1 MSTEE
6 IKNEEVEPASED
18 EEIELKIPVKKEVE
32 KPVKAKR
39 VMSQE
44 ALDKLAIARKKA
56 FEVKTANA
64 KIRAEHKKVIVKQ
77 ITEEHQ
83 EEVNTKYKE
92 KVKKLIKPN
101 IPVKEVVEE
110 IEEEEEEP
118 PVVKKKS
125 VKNKKKKAPMVVI
138 EESDS
143 SSDDE
148 SNSNVIYIKRR
159 SKKKPLEQTQAVK
172 EALTLPPPVVRQE
185 ISAFDRQQMLQRAAL
200 RMF

>member
-44 ALDKLAIARKKA
+44 ALDKLALARKKA

-92 KVKKLIKPN
+92 KLSEKVKKLN
-101 IPVKEVVEE
+101 
-110 IEEEEEEP
+110 
-118 PVVKKKS
+118 
-125 VKNKKKKAPMVVI
+125 
-138 EESDS
+138 
-143 SSDDE
+143 
-148 SNSNVIYIKRR
+148 
-159 SKKKPLEQTQAVK
+159 QTY
-172 EALTLPPPVVRQE
+172 L
-185 ISAFDRQQMLQRAAL
+185 
-200 RMF
+200 

>member
-1 MSTEE
+1 MSADEE
-6 IKNEEVEPASED
+6 NKIEPESED
-18 EEIELKIPVKKEVE
+18 EEVKLKVPVKEAPV
-32 KPVKAKR
+32 KPAKAKR
-39 VMSQE
+39 VMTPEMLE
-44 ALDKLAIARKKA
+44 ALANARKKA

-64 KIRAEHKKVIVKQ
+64 KIRAENKKVLVKQ
-77 ITEEHQ
+77 ITEEQ
-83 EEVNTKYKE
+83 EVATKE
-92 KVKKLIKPN
+92 KIKKSIKPKPL
-101 IPVKEVVEE
+101 PVKEVVEE

-125 VKNKKKKAPMVVI
+125 VKKKKKPVVVI

-143 SSDDE
+143 SSDD
-148 SNSNVIYIKRR
+148 NSNVIYIKRR
-159 SKKKPLEQTQAVK
+159 SKKPLEQTQAVK

>member
-1 MSTEE
+1 
-6 IKNEEVEPASED
+6 
-18 EEIELKIPVKKEVE
+18 
-32 KPVKAKR
+32 
-39 VMSQE
+39 MSQE

-56 FEVKTANA
+56 FVVKTANA
-64 KIRAEHKKVIVKQ
+64 KIRADHKKVIVKQ

-125 VKNKKKKAPMVVI
+125 VKNKKKKAPIVVV

-143 SSDDE
+143 SSDDD
-148 SNSNVIYIKRR
+148 NSNVIYIKRR

>member
-1 MSTEE
+1 
-6 IKNEEVEPASED
+6 
-18 EEIELKIPVKKEVE
+18 
-32 KPVKAKR
+32 
-39 VMSQE
+39 MSQE

-56 FEVKTANA
+56 FVVKTANA

-125 VKNKKKKAPMVVI
+125 VKNKKKKAPIVVV

-148 SNSNVIYIKRR
+148 SNSKVIYIKRR
-159 SKKKPLEQTQAVK
+159 SSKKKPLEQTQAVK

>member
-44 ALDKLAIARKKA
+44 ALDKLAIARQKA
-56 FEVKTANA
+56 FLVKTANA
-64 KIRAEHKKVIVKQ
+64 KIRAENKKAVVKQ

-125 VKNKKKKAPMVVI
+125 VKKKKKPVVVI

-143 SSDDE
+143 SSDD
-148 SNSNVIYIKRR
+148 NSNVIYIKRR
-159 SKKKPLEQTQAVK
+159 SKKKTIGTNTSSK
-172 EALTLPPPVVRQE
+172 RSINFTSTSSSSRN
-185 ISAFDRQQMLQRAAL
+185 ISI
-200 RMF
+200 

>member
-1 MSTEE
+1 MSAD
-6 IKNEEVEPASED
+6 EVIEPESED

-83 EEVNTKYKE
+83 EEVNTIYKE

-125 VKNKKKKAPMVVI
+125 VKKKKKPVVVI

-143 SSDDE
+143 SSDD
-148 SNSNVIYIKRR
+148 NSNVIYIKRR
-159 SKKKPLEQTQAVK
+159 SKKPLEQTQAVK